1 MNKEFRKTFYS
12 IETGKQHAAK
22 LFFEGNDLIK
32 ANSFRSHSSYW
43 KEFEEPLQIWLD
55 EGWSSWEDEK
65 PDWFTEAWRK
75 RVPEHMVT
83 QASTSASGSAFS
95 VISTQGSG
103 RNIGKGAGGRG
114 TRKQHKNVVKNL
126 KATQILPALEGR
138 KEGGNQEEGL
148 GYTEN
153 QLKNA
158 MGRRGSM
165 KM

>member
-1 MNKEFRKTFYS
+1 
-12 IETGKQHAAK
+12 
-22 LFFEGNDLIK
+22 
-32 ANSFRSHSSYW
+32 
-43 KEFEEPLQIWLD
+43 
-55 EGWSSWEDEK
+55 
-65 PDWFTEAWRK
+65 
-75 RVPEHMVT
+75 MVT

-103 RNIGKGAGGRG
+103 RNIGKGAGERG